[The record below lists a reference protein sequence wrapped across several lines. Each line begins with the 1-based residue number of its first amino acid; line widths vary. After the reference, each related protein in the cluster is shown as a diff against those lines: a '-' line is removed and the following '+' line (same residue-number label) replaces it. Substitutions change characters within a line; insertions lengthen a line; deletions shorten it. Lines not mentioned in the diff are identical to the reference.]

1 MFPVVAEIV
10 GVGKAGDAGFHQAV
24 QGRAL
29 LVGDVVTSVAAAILP
44 AGDVEYMEM
53 AILPAHRGLDRL
65 MQVSQRHRAGHEQPA
80 PDWRSRAAQRDLQAD
95 DALVVTSLWLGGLG
109 HAPRPCRSAVWPSP
123 FLRGGAPDGKWAYRA
138 TGSG

>member
-1 MFPVVAEIV
+1 MFPVVAEII

-65 MQVSQRHRAGHEQPA
+65 MQVSHRAGHEQPA
-80 PDWRSRAAQRDLQAD
+80 PDRRSRAAQRDLQAD
-95 DALVVTSLWLGGLG
+95 DALVVTS
-109 HAPRPCRSAVWPSP
+109 
-123 FLRGGAPDGKWAYRA
+123 
-138 TGSG
+138 